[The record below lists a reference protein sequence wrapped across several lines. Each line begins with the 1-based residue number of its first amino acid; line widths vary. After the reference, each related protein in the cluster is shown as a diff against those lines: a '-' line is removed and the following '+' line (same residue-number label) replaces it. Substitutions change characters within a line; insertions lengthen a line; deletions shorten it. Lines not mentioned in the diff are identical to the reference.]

1 MPRLL
6 LHNGVIALGG
16 AMKRYTAFF
25 LRSISVI
32 MLLMLMMATA
42 SAAKSVEKQRSEI
55 NELSQKILVRLYDK
69 YPHAEQVIERCY
81 GYATMGATGS
91 QFGLTGDSHGRGLAV
106 CNETG
111 EKYYMK
117 MQEYK
122 VGFGFGIKEF
132 DLVFI
137 FGTPESWQRFISGK
151 FKFGAE
157 AEAAATDS
165 VKGASLAGATMVGED
180 MWVYQTTTKGA
191 SLGVSLKGMS
201 IYRNKKL
208 NGEE

>member
-1 MPRLL
+1 MR
-6 LHNGVIALGG
+6 
-16 AMKRYTAFF
+16 KRQGYF
-25 LRSISVI
+25 LRIASVL
-32 MLLMLMMATA
+32 MLLTLLMATA
-42 SAAKSVEKQRSEI
+42 SAKSVEKQREEI
-55 NELSQKILVRLYDK
+55 NALSQKILVRLYDK
-69 YPHAEQVIERCY
+69 YPHADKVIQNCY

-91 QFGLTGDSHGRGLAV
+91 QFGIFGDSHGRGLAV

-122 VGFGFGIKEF
+122 LGLGVGIKEF

-137 FGTPESWQRFISGK
+137 FGTPESWNSFISGK

-165 VKGASLAGATMVGED
+165 INGASLEGATMVGED

-191 SLGVSLKGMS
+191 TLGVSLKGMS